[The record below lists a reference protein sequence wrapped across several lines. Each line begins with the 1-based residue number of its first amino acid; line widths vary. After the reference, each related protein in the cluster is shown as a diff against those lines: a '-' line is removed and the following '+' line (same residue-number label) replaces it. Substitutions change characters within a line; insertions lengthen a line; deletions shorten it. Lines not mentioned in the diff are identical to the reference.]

1 MVRVSH
7 KRALLCVVGALCAL
21 SHAAVQTPKSA
32 NHLRDCATQERSIKV
47 QTTLVLVP
55 VFVYPVGALERPMN
69 AEEKRCA
76 KDGLEAFF
84 ASSAEQPYFWICPY
98 LAREVK
104 DLTLGDFQLFQDG
117 KSQKIETVGKELW
130 WLNVRDNR
138 TWHVETSDTPTGIWS
153 TTDLDHSLS
162 PAPPRLYYLLGY
174 TPTDSQ
180 EGCHQIRV
188 EVRREKV
195 RVFARDE
202 FCAEQT
208 PSDLLNG
215 TKIGKKLES
224 ALGQKGNG
232 KIPLFIQAGA
242 IRGGAHQT
250 LVDVVL
256 EFPWNQLNHSWEE
269 NTATLKATI
278 SILGAVYTKDGRLV
292 TRFSDL
298 LWPSYW
304 PTIVE
309 GDEDLD
315 MMIALGVDPGIAFSE
330 LTRREPGW
338 LPNRYETQFALAPG
352 EYDLRVVLSDGSK
365 VGRAE
370 VPLTVENN
378 DAKSLALGSI
388 FLGNRFRDAHVA
400 AVEADAAN
408 FAPEYVPLVSKGV
421 RVTPAGET
429 DFIPDGSVFAYFEIY
444 EPKLAVEPP
453 PQIQAHLRIIDTKNR
468 LTVKDYPTVDATPYT
483 QPGSTIIPVAREIPI
498 STLRKGEYRLEVQAS
513 DSAGRTTPWR
523 VVNFTITPRN

>member
-1 MVRVSH
+1 MPHRWP
-7 KRALLCVVGALCAL
+7 LLCLIAPLWALG
-21 SHAAVQTPKSA
+21 HVAAQTPKPGITPQ
-32 NHLRDCATQERSIKV
+32 NFPTQGPSIRVRS
-47 QTTLVLVP
+47 TLVLVP
-55 VFVYPVGALERPMN
+55 VFVYPVGALERPIN
-69 AEEKRCA
+69 AEEKRCV
-76 KDGLEAFF
+76 KDDLAAFF
-84 ASSAEQPYFWICPY
+84 ASSAEQPYLWRECVG
-98 LAREVK
+98 REVR
-104 DLTLGDFQLFQDG
+104 DLALGDFQLFQDG
-117 KSQKIETVGKELW
+117 KSQKIESVAEESW
-130 WLNVRDNR
+130 WLSVRDNR
-138 TWHVETSDTPTGIWS
+138 TWHVETSDAPTGIWS
-153 TTDLDHSLS
+153 STDLDHSLEPGS
-162 PAPPRLYYLLGY
+162 PGFYYLLGY
-174 TPTDSQ
+174 APTDSP
-180 EGCHQIRV
+180 EGCHRIRV

-215 TKIGKKLES
+215 TKMGKKLES
-224 ALGQKGNG
+224 ELGQKRNG
-232 KIPLFIQAGA
+232 KIPLFLQAGA
-242 IRGGAHQT
+242 IRGGADQT

-278 SILGAVYTKDGRLV
+278 GILGAVYTKDGKLV
-292 TRFSDL
+292 ARFSDL

-304 PTIVE
+304 PTIVRGE
-309 GDEDLD
+309 ENLD
-315 MMIALGVDPGIAFSE
+315 MMIALGVDPGIATSE
-330 LTRREPGW
+330 LTRRDPGW
-338 LPNRYETQFALAPG
+338 LPSRYETQFALAPG

-370 VPLTVENN
+370 APLTIENN
-378 DAKSLALGSI
+378 DVHSLALGSV

-400 AVEADAAN
+400 AVEAAAAN
-408 FAPEYVPLVSKGV
+408 LAPEYVPLVSKGV

-444 EPKLAVEPP
+444 EPELAVEPP
-453 PQIQAHLRIIDTKNR
+453 PQIQAHLRVIDAKNR

-523 VVNFTITPRN
+523 VVNFTITPKN